1 MKNHGDRRCGLS
13 NRAIVAAAVFVGVAA
28 LAVIYATYDPSAEI
42 FPKCPVKALTG
53 YSCPGC
59 GSQRALHALLTG
71 RPMEALGYNAMLP
84 AGIVALAVFGVAE
97 SRAGRRRW
105 PRFSSALRSR
115 AAALSVAGGI
125 VGWWVIRNVLSM

>member
-13 NRAIVAAAVFVGVAA
+13 NRAIVAAAVFVGVVAV
-28 LAVIYATYDPSAEI
+28 AVIYATYDPSAAI

-71 RPMEALGYNAMLP
+71 RPMDALGYNAMLP

-97 SRAGRRRW
+97 SRAGRRW

-115 AAALSVAGGI
+115 SAALSVAGGI

>member
-1 MKNHGDRRCGLS
+1 M
-13 NRAIVAAAVFVGVAA
+13 VAAAVFVGVAA

-71 RPMEALGYNAMLP
+71 RPMDALGYNAMLP
-84 AGIVALAVFGVAE
+84 VGIVALAVFGVAE

-115 AAALSVAGGI
+115 AAALSVAGVI
-125 VGWWVIRNVLSM
+125 VGWWGVRNVLSM